1 MRCWAV
7 VALGLLGTPQ
17 DRELLTQETQR
28 SSTDTTRYASIRPS
42 IRPSIRL
49 DTTRYVCVL
58 RRSASFCCLCGVLH
72 IQFFAQWKIFLGAK
86 VAAFSHCAI
95 RSKIM
100 QGVCKVCK
108 YSLHLVAPCCHIS
121 CRARSLRLILEML
134 DDGFVPVRKRAWHPS
149 VKASYMSLSNLFRVC
164 QVFAMRFCCFCRG
177 CSCLIDMSLSNLF
190 RVCQVFAMRFCCFC
204 RGCGCLIVFLP
215 LPVQVLVVLSFLCCF
230 SNYQCHFST
239 TIIFLLHETTSKN

>member
-1 MRCWAV
+1 M
-7 VALGLLGTPQ
+7 
-17 DRELLTQETQR
+17 
-28 SSTDTTRYASIRPS
+28 
-42 IRPSIRL
+42 
-49 DTTRYVCVL
+49 
-58 RRSASFCCLCGVLH
+58 LH

-149 VKASYMSLSNLFRVC
+149 VKASYMSLSNL
-164 QVFAMRFCCFCRG
+164 
-177 CSCLIDMSLSNLF
+177 L

-215 LPVQVLVVLSFLCCF
+215 LPVQVLVVLSFLCFF
-230 SNYQCHFST
+230 SNYQCNFST
-239 TIIFLLHETTSKN
+239 TIIFLLHETTSKT